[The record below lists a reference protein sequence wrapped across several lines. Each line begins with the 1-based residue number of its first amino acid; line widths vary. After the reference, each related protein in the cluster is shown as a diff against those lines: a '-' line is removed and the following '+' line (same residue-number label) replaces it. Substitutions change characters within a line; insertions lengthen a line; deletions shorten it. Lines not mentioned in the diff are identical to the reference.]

1 MIHFFPTPYPDEWW
15 YSVLCRYHLRSGN
28 AKFQTTIRE
37 LFQGSPRAMIGAF
50 FPNNTIYQLVSQLP
64 ESFDL
69 KSLILEHTPF
79 QYYMRTYPLPQKRA
93 FLETLCKGE
102 ATTPT
107 YIWKTAGGKNQPLRY
122 CPLCAQKEAK
132 VYGESYWYTLHQLP
146 LVTVCDIHH
155 CRLLDASSEA
165 LRLNEGFY
173 MVPVGTREIDCVDA
187 HSPEILLAKI
197 SREYLVADIEV
208 CPTQKHNNLAQILM
222 NKGYG
227 ALKKG
232 GIISLNAERIYQDLQ
247 EYYGLGLVKRVFGEE
262 TSVYTLNRIVKW
274 NLSSPERYI
283 MLQGMAGISTETMFS
298 DQPVPDRLK
307 LRLEEL
313 KATGVLYGK
322 KQLAEQLGV
331 KPNQL
336 DTLARNYG
344 IAPFWKDA
352 KGNQPKTETLKIYL
366 TEQER
371 MEIQTKAKKLG
382 FAHTGDFI
390 KFCVRQQMET
400 ENLAAESETAVR

>member
-1 MIHFFPTPYPDEWW
+1 MLTFFPAPYPGEWW

-79 QYYMRTYPLPQKRA
+79 QYYMRMYPLPQKRA
-93 FLETLCKGE
+93 FLEALCKGE

-107 YIWKTAGGKNQPLRY
+107 YIWKTAGGKNQRLPY
-122 CPLCAQKEAK
+122 CPMCAQEEAEK
-132 VYGESYWYTLHQLP
+132 YGESYWHTLHQLP

-173 MVPVGTREIDCVDA
+173 TIPAGALEADPVAAD
-187 HSPEILLAKI
+187 SSEILLAKI
-197 SREYLVADIEV
+197 SREYLVADFEV
-208 CPTQKHNNLAQILM
+208 CPTQKYNNLAQTLM

-227 ALKKG
+227 VLKKG
-232 GIISLNAERIYQDLQ
+232 GIISLDAERIYQDLQ
-247 EYYGLGLVKRVFGEE
+247 EYYGLGIVKRVFGEE
-262 TSVYTLNRIVKW
+262 ASVYTLNRIVKW

-283 MLQGMAGISTETMFS
+283 MLQGMAEISTETMFS

-331 KPNQL
+331 KPYQL
-336 DTLARNYG
+336 DILARNYG
-344 IAPFWKDA
+344 MEPFWKGA
-352 KGNQPKTETLKIYL
+352 KGNQPKTDTLKIYL

-371 MEIQTKAKKLG
+371 MEIQSKAKKLR
-382 FAHTGDFI
+382 FAHTGDYI
-390 KFCVRQQMET
+390 KFCIQRQMG
-400 ENLAAESETAVR
+400 AE